1 MKKRLPLLVMGALG
15 VLLWKTAFFGLAAE
29 ERLLVFR
36 LPVPYGDVR
45 TADLQVWDGE
55 ELVQRRALEAP
66 SGLMANPE
74 FKVTVKHAT
83 YRAIATVSLAGQEK
97 PRVFQREF
105 EANGDVVTLDFK

>member
-29 ERLLVFR
+29 ERLLIFR
-36 LPVPYGDVR
+36 IPVAYGDVR
-45 TADLQVWDGE
+45 TTDLQVWDGE
-55 ELVQRRALEAP
+55 ELVQRRQSGSP
-66 SGLMANPE
+66 TGLMANPE
-74 FKVTVKHAT
+74 LKVMVKHAT
-83 YRAIATVSLAGQEK
+83 YRAVATVSLSGQEK